1 MPFNLNNNDVKT
13 YSLKRIAEFYG
24 ISWTAANKCL
34 LLNKYET
41 PITPDNY
48 EITAQLF
55 KTLYE
60 QYNEY
65 LKEVNDGGYIPLN
78 EYAELNKLT
87 ENTVRGAVHWG
98 YFDKRIIKF
107 YNFQQFIT
115 GKESWLFYIKKDTD
129 FMTDRTKEGERFQK
143 AKISSAK
150 YYEKTRKSNVRGC
163 NQSQVDMID
172 IYLRTAKRN
181 GHEVDFENKTIDG
194 YKIKSEGG
202 SYKINGVHITHYIY
216 NEKFDFDD

>member
-1 MPFNLNNNDVKT
+1 MTFNLNNVEIKI

-24 ISWTAANKCL
+24 ISWAAANKCL

-41 PITPDNY
+41 PVTPENY
-48 EITAQLF
+48 QVTADLF
-55 KTLYE
+55 LKLNNE
-60 QYNEY
+60 YNEY
-65 LKEVNDGGYIPLN
+65 LKEVKNGNYIPLK

-98 YFDKRIIKF
+98 YFDKNIIKF

-143 AKISSAK
+143 AKMSSAK

-163 NQSQVDMID
+163 NQSQVDIID